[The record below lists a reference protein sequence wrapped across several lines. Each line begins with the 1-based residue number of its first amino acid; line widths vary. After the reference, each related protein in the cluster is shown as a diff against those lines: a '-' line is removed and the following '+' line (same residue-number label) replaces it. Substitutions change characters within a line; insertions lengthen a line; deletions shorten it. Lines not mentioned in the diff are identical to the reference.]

1 MQLGEKPT
9 KALVAQMSSY
19 NYSRIKHFMSDL
31 FTYLTVL
38 VALSDIVTKAETR
51 QKQCKSYRAVD
62 VSETAIS
69 ASC

>member
-9 KALVAQMSSY
+9 KALVAQMSSC

-51 QKQCKSYRAVD
+51 H
-62 VSETAIS
+62 
-69 ASC
+69 